1 MIKVYASKVFNLST
15 PEDVNSFSLSESI
28 SQMDQDVENP
38 IMDEIQ
44 NDEKKTNDKVVQL
57 SKLCFMVGHVAVK
70 EIVHLEAIESEWKR
84 RKYLG
89 ILYIWLLDKAQ
100 TKKASDDLDQVNGT
114 AEDEFAEKIIH
125 LRERELLYGEK
136 ALLSIFGPM
145 ISFICLHNR
154 SFNVIY

>member
-1 MIKVYASKVFNLST
+1 MCADKPDLICGNMIKVYASKVFNLST

-89 ILYIWLLDKAQ
+89 ILYI
-100 TKKASDDLDQVNGT
+100 
-114 AEDEFAEKIIH
+114 
-125 LRERELLYGEK
+125 
-136 ALLSIFGPM
+136 
-145 ISFICLHNR
+145 
-154 SFNVIY
+154 